1 MTGQAPTLTL
11 GSIWRRWD
19 PHIHAPGTTLNDQ
32 FGGADA
38 WETYLSAVET
48 SAPKIEA
55 LGVTDYYL
63 LDTYR
68 AVLQHKANGRLADVT
83 TIFPNIELRLTTR
96 AANGFVNIH
105 LLIDP
110 TEDDHIEAAERFLGL
125 LEFEA
130 HGDVFKCTCDDLI
143 RLGRKSLAGNESE
156 KALVAAGAN
165 QFKVEFNQL
174 KNIYR
179 KSDWAKKNVLI
190 AVAGGK
196 DDGTSG
202 LRQASDATLR
212 AEIEKF
218 AHIIFASSV
227 AQREFWTGKRQAIS
241 VQGLKERYDGCKPCL
256 HGCDA
261 HRPDEVGQP
270 DHNRYSWVKGAAT
283 FDALRQACIDPEYRA
298 FVADAP
304 PSGALPSQVI
314 SSITIS
320 DADWAATPTVSLNPG
335 LVTVIGARGS
345 GKTALADIIA
355 ATCDAVPPVV
365 WSDDEDN
372 LQTPSFLARA
382 KPLIGSSRATLTWGS
397 GERVDR
403 ALDGSDAG
411 QLSAYPRARYLS
423 QQFVEDLCSSTGISD
438 GLVHEIER
446 VVYQAHDP
454 NSTDG
459 ATNFSE
465 LRDQNTHRFRQSRER
480 EETAIADL
488 SDHIATELENEAKVA
503 GLKQLVAQKT
513 KLIAD
518 QTADKGKLKLTG
530 KPEFIARH
538 DTLVTAEADL
548 RRTINALS
556 EKRRAHVDLQDEVA
570 SVRATTAPE
579 ILRQTKEK
587 HLKGKMSDT
596 QWDHFLLVYN
606 GDVDATLRTVIADT
620 DREIQRLTGDAVVAQ
635 DQNTPLIAPDQDISA
650 VTLNR
655 LTAEIARLST
665 FITADEHVRKQ
676 LQAATTTIARE
687 TAGLEKLNATLTS
700 AEGAEAR
707 RKDLQRQRIDCYER
721 IFQAIINEQTALQEL
736 YQPLLKRLEAT
747 SGTLSKLQFSV
758 TRLVDVE
765 KWGRFGEENLFDKRR
780 KGATKGVG
788 SLTALAAEQLA
799 PAWKTGSAADVRA
812 AMEAF
817 MGAHSAELLSHAP
830 FEKTEKAELRNWM
843 NQFAHWLF
851 ATDHITVRYE
861 IGYDGV
867 DIRKLSPGTR
877 GIVLLLLYLALDDQD
892 DRPLIIDQP
901 EENLDPKSVNDELV
915 PLFIEAKK
923 RRQVIMVTH
932 NANLVVNTD
941 ADQIII
947 AEAGPHILGGLPPI
961 TYHGAGLDDREIRSE
976 VCEILEGGEPAF
988 QDRARRLRVKMER

>member
-1 MTGQAPTLTL
+1 MTAQAPALTL

-19 PHIHAPGTTLNDQ
+19 PHIHAPGTILNDQ
-32 FGGADA
+32 FGSANA
-38 WETYLSAVET
+38 WDTYLSAVEA
-48 SAPKIEA
+48 SDPKIEA

-68 AVLQHKANGRLADVT
+68 AVLQHKAKTQLADVT

-105 LLIDP
+105 LLVDP
-110 TEDDHIEAAERFLGL
+110 TEDDHIEQTERFLER
-125 LEFEA
+125 LEIDA
-130 HGDVFKCTCDDLI
+130 HGDTFKCSRADLI
-143 RLGRKSLAGNESE
+143 RLGRKTLGDEASE
-156 KALVAAGAN
+156 KALVAEGAN
-165 QFKVEFNQL
+165 QFKVEFAQL
-174 KNIYR
+174 KNTYR
-179 KSDWAKKNVLI
+179 RSDWAKKNILI

-218 AHIIFASSV
+218 AHIIFASSI
-227 AQREFWTGKRQAIS
+227 AQREFWTGKRPAIS
-241 VQGLKERYDGCKPCL
+241 VQGLKDRYDGCKPCL
-256 HGCDA
+256 HGSDA

-270 DHNRYSWVKGAAT
+270 DQDRYSWVKGAAT
-283 FDALRQACIDPEYRA
+283 FDALRQACIDPEHRA
-298 FVADAP
+298 IVADAP
-304 PSGALPSQVI
+304 PTGALPSQVI

-320 DADWAATPTVSLNPG
+320 GADWARTPTVPLNPG

-355 ATCDAVPPVV
+355 AACDAVPPTI
-365 WSDDEDN
+365 WSDSDDA
-372 LQTPSFLARA
+372 LRTPSFLARA
-382 KPLIGSSRATLTWGS
+382 RPLIGSAHARLVWGS
-397 GERVDR
+397 GESVDR

-459 ATNFSE
+459 ATNFTE
-465 LRDQNTHRFRQSRER
+465 LRDQNSHRFRQSRYRDEA
-480 EETAIADL
+480 AIADL

-503 GLKQLVAQKT
+503 GLRQQIAQKT

-538 DTLVTAEADL
+538 EALVMVEANL

-556 EKRRAHVDLQDEVA
+556 EKHRTYTALQDEVA

-579 ILRQTKEK
+579 MLRQTKET
-587 HLKGKMSDT
+587 HLKGSMSDS
-596 QWDHFLLVYN
+596 QWEKFLLVYN
-606 GDVDATLRTVIADT
+606 GDVDATLRDVIAVT
-620 DREIQRLTGDAVVAQ
+620 ELEIQRLTGDAVVAQ
-635 DQNTPLIAPDQDISA
+635 DQNTPLIASDQDLQA
-650 VTLNR
+650 VTLNT

-665 FITADEHVRKQ
+665 FITTDQHVRKQ
-676 LQAATTTIARE
+676 LQTATATIARE
-687 TAGLEKLNATLTS
+687 TAALQKLQTALTS

-707 RKDLQRQRIDCYER
+707 RKKLQGQRIDCYER
-721 IFQAIINEQTALQEL
+721 IFQAIINEQAALQEL
-736 YQPLLKRLEAT
+736 YQPLLKRLAAT

-758 TRLVDVE
+758 TRVVDVE

-788 SLTALAAEQLA
+788 SLTALATEQLA
-799 PAWKTGSAADVRA
+799 PAWRSGSASDVRA

-817 MGAHSAELLSHAP
+817 MAAHAAQLLSHAP
-830 FEKTEKAELRNWM
+830 FEKIEKAELRNWM

-892 DRPLIIDQP
+892 ERPLIIDQP

-947 AEAGPHILGGLPPI
+947 AEAGPHALGGLPPI
-961 TYHGAGLDDREIRSE
+961 TYRGAGLDDRATRVE
-976 VCEILEGGEPAF
+976 VCKILEGGEPAF
-988 QDRARRLRVKMER
+988 QDRARRLRVRMER

>member
-1 MTGQAPTLTL
+1 MTAQAPALTL

-38 WETYLSAVET
+38 WETYLSAVEA
-48 SAPKIEA
+48 SDPKIEV
-55 LGVTDYYL
+55 LGVTDYCL

-68 AVLQHKANGRLADVT
+68 AVLQHKASGRLADVT
-83 TIFPNIELRLTTR
+83 TIFPNIELRQTTR
-96 AANGFVNIH
+96 AANRFVNIH

-130 HGDVFKCTCDDLI
+130 HGDVFKCTRDDLI
-143 RLGRKSLAGNESE
+143 RLGRKSLAGNASE
-156 KALVAAGAN
+156 KALVANGAN
-165 QFKVEFNQL
+165 QFKVEFNHL
-174 KNIYR
+174 KDIYR
-179 KSDWAKKNVLI
+179 KSDWAQKNVLI

-202 LRQASDATLR
+202 LRHASDATLR

-241 VQGLKERYDGCKPCL
+241 VQELEERYDGCKPCL
-256 HGCDA
+256 HGSDA

-283 FDALRQACIDPEYRA
+283 FDALRQACIDPEHRA
-298 FVADAP
+298 FIADAP
-304 PSGALPSQVI
+304 PAGALPSQVI
-314 SSITIS
+314 SAITIS
-320 DADWAATPTVSLNPG
+320 DADWAATPTVPLNPG
-335 LVTVIGARGS
+335 LVAVIGARGS

-355 ATCDAVPPVV
+355 AACDAVPPTV
-365 WSDDEDN
+365 WSGDDN
-372 LQTPSFLARA
+372 LQTTSFLARA
-382 KPLIGSSRATLTWGS
+382 KPLIGSARATLTWGS
-397 GERVDR
+397 GENVDR

-438 GLVHEIER
+438 GLVNEIKR

-454 NSTDG
+454 NNTDG
-459 ATNFSE
+459 ATNFTE
-465 LRDQNTHRFRQSRER
+465 LQEQNTHRFRQSRDRNED
-480 EETAIADL
+480 AIADL

-503 GLKQLVAQKT
+503 VLNKQVAQKT
-513 KLIAD
+513 KQIAD
-518 QTADKGKLKLTG
+518 QTADKSKLKLIG
-530 KPEFIARH
+530 KPEYIARH
-538 DTLVTAEADL
+538 NTLVTAEANQ
-548 RRTINALS
+548 RRTINTLS
-556 EKRRAHVDLQDEVA
+556 EKRRAYVDLQDEVE

-579 ILRQTKEK
+579 MLRQTKEK
-587 HLKGKMSDT
+587 HLKGNMSDT

-606 GDVDATLRTVIADT
+606 GDVDAILRKVIADT
-620 DREIQRLTGDAVVAQ
+620 DQKIQRLTGEAVVAQ
-635 DQNTPLIAPDQDISA
+635 DPDTPLIASDQDISA
-650 VTLNR
+650 VPLNR
-655 LTAEIARLST
+655 LTAEIARLSK

-676 LQAATTTIARE
+676 LRTATMTITRE
-687 TAGLEKLNATLTS
+687 TAALEKLQKTLTS
-700 AEGAEAR
+700 AEGAKAR
-707 RKDLQRQRIDCYER
+707 RKDLQNQRIDCYER
-721 IFQAIINEQTALQEL
+721 IFQAIIYEQTALQEL
-736 YQPLLKRLEAT
+736 YQPLLMRLEAT

-758 TRLVDVE
+758 TRVVDVE

-799 PAWKTGSAADVRA
+799 PAWKSGSAADVRA

-817 MGAHSAELLSHAP
+817 KSEHAAELLSHAP
-830 FEKTEKAELRNWM
+830 FEQTEKAERRNWM

-932 NANLVVNTD
+932 NSNLVVNTD

-947 AEAGPHILGGLPPI
+947 AEAGPHALGGLPPI

-976 VCEILEGGEPAF
+976 VCEILEGGELAF
-988 QDRARRLRVKMER
+988 QYRARRLRIKMER

>member
-1 MTGQAPTLTL
+1 MTTPVPALTL

-38 WETYLSAVET
+38 WETYLSAIEA
-48 SAPKIEA
+48 SDPKIEA

-68 AVLQHKANGRLADVT
+68 AVLQHKTNGRLADVT
-83 TIFPNIELRLTTR
+83 TILPNIELRLTTR

-110 TEDDHIEAAERFLGL
+110 TEEDHLEETERFLAR

-130 HGDVFKCTCDDLI
+130 HGDTFKCSRDDFI
-143 RLGRKSLAGNESE
+143 RLGHKSLDVDAQE

-165 QFKVEFNQL
+165 QFKVEFAQL
-174 KNIYR
+174 TNIYR

-227 AQREFWTGKRQAIS
+227 AQREFWTGKRSAIS
-241 VQGLKERYDGCKPCL
+241 VSGLKERYNGCKPCL

-270 DHNRYSWVKGAAT
+270 DQNRFSWVKGSAT

-298 FVADAP
+298 YVAEAP
-304 PSGALPSQVI
+304 PTGALPSQVI
-314 SSITIS
+314 SSITIT
-320 DADWAATPTVSLNPG
+320 DADWAATPTIPLNPG

-345 GKTALADIIA
+345 GKTALADVIA
-355 ATCDAVPPVV
+355 AACDAVSPAI
-365 WSDDEDN
+365 WADNEDN
-372 LQTPSFLARA
+372 QQTPSFLARA
-382 KPLIGSSRATLTWGS
+382 KPLIGSARADLTWGN
-397 GERVDR
+397 GEHVDR

-423 QQFVEDLCSSTGISD
+423 QQFVEDLCSPTGIAD

-454 NSTDG
+454 NGTDG

-465 LRDQNTHRFRQSRER
+465 LRDQKTHRFRQSRDR
-480 EETAIADL
+480 EEAAIADF

-503 GLKQLVAQKT
+503 GLKHLVAQKV
-513 KLIAD
+513 KQIAD
-518 QTADKGKLKLTG
+518 HTADKGKLKLTG

-538 DTLVTAEADL
+538 DALVTAEADR

-556 EKRRAHVDLQDEVA
+556 EKRRAYVDLQDDVA
-570 SVRATTAPE
+570 SVRVTTAPE
-579 ILRQTKEK
+579 MLRQTKEK
-587 HLKGKMSDT
+587 HVKGNMSDT

-606 GDVDATLRTVIADT
+606 GDVDVTLRTVIADT
-620 DREIQRLTGDAVVAQ
+620 DREIQRLTGKAVVIE
-635 DQNTPLIAPDQDISA
+635 DKNTPLILPDQDTSA

-655 LTAEIARLST
+655 LTAEIARLSK

-676 LQAATTTIARE
+676 LQTATTTIARE
-687 TAGLEKLNATLTS
+687 TAALEKLQTKLTT

-707 RKDLQRQRIDCYER
+707 RKDLQSQRIDCYER
-721 IFQAIINEQTALQEL
+721 IFQAIINEQTALRQL
-736 YQPLLKRLEAT
+736 YKPLLKRLEAT

-758 TRLVDVE
+758 IRVVDLE

-799 PAWKTGSAADVRA
+799 PAWKTGSAADVRS

-817 MGAHSAELLSHAP
+817 MAAHAVELLSHAP
-830 FEKTEKAELRNWM
+830 FDKAEKAELRNWM

-851 ATDHITVRYE
+851 DTDHITVRYE

-892 DRPLIIDQP
+892 ERPLIIDQP

-947 AEAGPHILGGLPPI
+947 AEAGPHALGGLPPI
-961 TYHGAGLDDREIRSE
+961 TYYGAGLDDSNTRAE

>member
-1 MTGQAPTLTL
+1 MNAHTATLTT

-32 FGGADA
+32 FGGADP
-38 WETYLSAVET
+38 WEAYLTAVESST
-48 SAPKIEA
+48 PKIEA

-68 AVLQHKANGRLADVT
+68 EVLRHKANGRLPEVA

-96 AANGFVNIH
+96 AVSGFVNIH
-105 LLIDP
+105 LLVDP
-110 TEDDHIEAAERFLGL
+110 EAEDHVGEAERLL
-125 LEFEA
+125 ERLEFEA
-130 HGDVFKCTCDDLI
+130 HGDTYKCSRDEFI
-143 RLGRKSLAGNESE
+143 RLGRKTLGGDASE
-156 KALVAAGAN
+156 KTLVAEGAN
-165 QFKVEFNQL
+165 QFKVEFAQL

-179 KSDWAKKNVLI
+179 KSDWAKENVLI

-196 DDGTSG
+196 GDGTSG

-227 AQREFWTGKRQAIS
+227 AQREYWTGQRPAIS
-241 VQGLKERYDGCKPCL
+241 VEDLKERYGGCKPCL
-256 HGCDA
+256 HGSDA
-261 HRPDEVGQP
+261 HRPDEVGEP
-270 DHNRYSWVKGAAT
+270 DLNRYSWLKGAPT

-298 FVADAP
+298 FVADEP
-304 PSGALPSQVI
+304 PAGALPSQVI
-314 SSITIS
+314 KSISIS
-320 DADWAATPTVSLNPG
+320 GADWAKTPLVPLNPG
-335 LVTVIGARGS
+335 LVTIIGARGS

-355 ATCDAVPPVV
+355 AACDAVSPTV
-365 WSDDEDN
+365 WSGHDT
-372 LQTPSFLARA
+372 QTPSFLGRA
-382 KPLIGSSRATLTWGS
+382 SSLIGSASAALTWGS
-397 GERVDR
+397 DETVER
-403 ALDGSDAG
+403 ALNGSDAG
-411 QLSAYPRARYLS
+411 GLSAYPRARYLS

-454 NSTDG
+454 DSTQG
-459 ATNFSE
+459 ATNFTE
-465 LRDQNTHRFRQSRER
+465 LRNQNIERFRQARDRDEI
-480 EETAIADL
+480 AIANL
-488 SDHIATELENEAKVA
+488 SDHIATELENETKVA
-503 GLKQLVAQKT
+503 GLEKKVAQKE

-538 DTLVTAEADL
+538 SELVSAAETI
-548 RRTINALS
+548 RRNINSCS
-556 EKRRAHVDLQDEVA
+556 EKRRTYVALQDEVA

-579 ILRQTKEK
+579 MLRKTKEK
-587 HLKGKMSDT
+587 HLKGSMTDD
-596 QWDHFLLVYN
+596 QWNNFLLVYD
-606 GDVDATLRTVIADT
+606 GDVDSTLRTVISASDQEVT
-620 DREIQRLTGDAVVAQ
+620 RLTGDTVSVE
-635 DQNTPLIAPDQDISA
+635 DPNTPLIPAGQNLA
-650 VTLNR
+650 TVTLNT
-655 LTAEIARLST
+655 LTAEIGRLSG

-676 LQAATTTIARE
+676 LQTATATITREKAA
-687 TAGLEKLNATLTS
+687 LEKLETELSS
-700 AEGAEAR
+700 AKGAEAR
-707 RKDLQRQRIDCYER
+707 RKNLQDQRIDCYER
-721 IFQAIINEQTALQEL
+721 IFQAVISEQDALQDL
-736 YQPLLKRLEAT
+736 YQPLLRRLEAT
-747 SGTLSKLQFSV
+747 SGTLSKLRFTV
-758 TRLVDVE
+758 TRMVDVE

-788 SLTALAAEQLA
+788 SLTALAADCLA
-799 PAWKTGSAADVRA
+799 PAWQTGSATDVRV
-812 AMEAF
+812 AMEEF
-817 MGAHSAELLSHAP
+817 MGAHAQELLSHAP
-830 FEKTEKAELRNWM
+830 YDKTEKSELRNWM

-861 IGYDGV
+861 INYDGV

-892 DRPLIIDQP
+892 ERPLIIDQP

-947 AEAGPHILGGLPPI
+947 AEAGPHVVGGLPPI
-961 TYHGAGLDDREIRSE
+961 TYRGAGLEDQDIRTE

>member
-1 MTGQAPTLTL
+1 MNAQAQTLTL

-32 FGGADA
+32 FGGADS
-38 WETYLSAVET
+38 WDTYLSAVEA
-48 SAPKIEA
+48 SDPKIEA

-68 AVLQHKANGRLADVT
+68 EVFQHKVNSRLADVT

-110 TEDDHIEAAERFLGL
+110 TEDDHIEEAERFLGL

-130 HGDVFKCTCDDLI
+130 HGDIFKCSRDDLL
-143 RLGRKSLAGNESE
+143 RLGRKSMGADASE
-156 KALVAAGAN
+156 KALLTAGAN
-165 QFKVEFNQL
+165 QFKVEFTQL
-174 KNIYR
+174 KNVYR
-179 KSDWAKKNVLI
+179 KSDWAKKNILI

-227 AQREFWTGKRQAIS
+227 AQREFWTGKRPAIS
-241 VQGLKERYDGCKPCL
+241 VQGLKDRYDGCKPCL
-256 HGCDA
+256 HGSDA
-261 HRPDEVGQP
+261 HRPDEIGQP
-270 DHNRYSWVKGAAT
+270 DHNRYSWVKGSAT

-304 PSGALPSQVI
+304 PAGALPSQVI

-320 DADWAATPTVSLNPG
+320 GADWAKTPTVPLNPG

-355 ATCDAVPPVV
+355 AACDAVPPAV
-365 WSDDEDN
+365 WSDSGDA

-382 KPLIGSSRATLTWGS
+382 RPLIGSARATLAWGS
-397 GERVDR
+397 GESVDR

-454 NSTDG
+454 NSTEG
-459 ATNFSE
+459 ATSFTE
-465 LRDQNTHRFRQSRER
+465 LRDQKTHRFRQSRGRDEA
-480 EETAIADL
+480 AIADL
-488 SDHIATELENEAKVA
+488 SDHIASELENEAKVV
-503 GLKQLVAQKT
+503 GLRQLVAQKT

-530 KPEFIARH
+530 EPEFIARH
-538 DTLVTAEADL
+538 DALVTAEANL
-548 RRTINALS
+548 RRIINGLS
-556 EKRRAHVDLQDEVA
+556 EKCRTYVSLQDEVA

-579 ILRQTKEK
+579 MLRQTKEK
-587 HLKGKMSDT
+587 HLKGSMSDT
-596 QWDHFLLVYN
+596 QWNHFLLVCN
-606 GDVDATLRTVIADT
+606 GDVDATLRKVIEET
-620 DREIQRLTGDAVVAQ
+620 DREIQRVTGDAVVAQ
-635 DQNTPLIAPDQDISA
+635 DRNTALISPDQDLKD

-665 FITADEHVRKQ
+665 FITADKHVQRQ
-676 LQAATTTIARE
+676 LQTATATIARE
-687 TAGLEKLNATLTS
+687 TAALEKLSSSLTS

-707 RKDLQRQRIDCYER
+707 RKDLQSQRIDCYER

-758 TRLVDVE
+758 ARVVDVE
-765 KWGRFGEENLFDKRR
+765 KWGRFGEQNLFDKRR

-799 PAWKTGSAADVRA
+799 PAWKTGSAADVRS

-817 MGAHSAELLSHAP
+817 MAAHAAELLSHAP

-892 DRPLIIDQP
+892 ERPLIIDQP

-947 AEAGPHILGGLPPI
+947 AEAGPHAFGGLPPI
-961 TYHGAGLDDREIRSE
+961 TYHGAGLDDREIRAE
-976 VCEILEGGEPAF
+976 VCKILEGGEPAF

>member
-1 MTGQAPTLTL
+1 MAKQTPNLTL
-11 GSIWRRWD
+11 GSIWKRWD
-19 PHIHAPGTTLNDQ
+19 PHIHTPGTTLNDQ
-32 FGGADA
+32 FGGEDA
-38 WETYLSAVET
+38 WETYLSAVEA
-48 SAPKIEA
+48 SDPKIEA

-68 AVLQHKANGRLADVT
+68 EVLQHKSNGRLADVT

-105 LLIDP
+105 LLFDP

-130 HGDVFKCTCDDLI
+130 HGDIFKCTRDDFI
-143 RLGRKSLAGNESE
+143 RLGRKYLGTDASE
-156 KALVAAGAN
+156 KALVAEGAN
-165 QFKVEFNQL
+165 QFKVEFAQL
-174 KNIYR
+174 KNVYR

-227 AQREFWTGKRQAIS
+227 AQREFWTGKRPAIS
-241 VQGLKERYDGCKPCL
+241 VQGLKDRYDGCKPCL
-256 HGCDA
+256 HGSDA
-261 HRPDEVGQP
+261 HRPDEVGHP

-304 PSGALPSQVI
+304 PAGALPSQVI
-314 SSITIS
+314 SSITVS
-320 DADWAATPTVSLNPG
+320 GADWAKTPTVPLNPG

-355 ATCDAVPPVV
+355 AACDAVPPIV
-365 WSDDEDN
+365 WSDSEHV
-372 LQTPSFLARA
+372 LKTPSFLGRA
-382 KPLIGSSRATLTWGS
+382 KPLIGSARATLAWGS
-397 GERVDR
+397 GEGVER

-454 NSTDG
+454 DSTDG
-459 ATNFSE
+459 ATDFTE
-465 LRDQNTHRFRQSRER
+465 LRAQNTHRFRQSRDR
-480 EETAIADL
+480 EEAAIADL

-503 GLKQLVAQKT
+503 GLKQQVAQKT

-530 KPEFIARH
+530 KPEFITRH
-538 DTLVTAEADL
+538 DALVTAEANL

-556 EKRRAHVDLQDEVA
+556 EKRRAYVSLQDEVA

-579 ILRQTKEK
+579 MLRQTKEK
-587 HLKGKMSDT
+587 HLKGSMTDN
-596 QWDHFLLVYN
+596 QWDQFLLVYD
-606 GDVDATLRTVIADT
+606 GDVDATLRTVIENT
-620 DREIQRLTGDAVVAQ
+620 DREIQRLTGDAVVCE
-635 DQNTPLIAPDQDISA
+635 DQNTPLIAPDQDILA

-655 LTAEIARLST
+655 LTAEITRLSK

-676 LQAATTTIARE
+676 LRTATATIARE
-687 TAGLEKLNATLTS
+687 TAALEKLETTLTS
-700 AEGAEAR
+700 AEGAAAR
-707 RKDLQRQRIDCYER
+707 RKDLQSQRIDCYER
-721 IFQAIINEQTALQEL
+721 IFQAIVNEQTALQEL

-758 TRLVDVE
+758 TRVVDVE
-765 KWGRFGEENLFDKRR
+765 KWGRFGEKNLFDKRR
-780 KGATKGVG
+780 KGATQGVG

-799 PAWKTGSAADVRA
+799 PAWKTGSASDVRA

-817 MGAHSAELLSHAP
+817 MAAYAAELLSHAP
-830 FEKTEKAELRNWM
+830 FEKSEKAELRNWM

-892 DRPLIIDQP
+892 ERPLIIDQP

-947 AEAGPHILGGLPPI
+947 AEAGPHALGGLPPI
-961 TYHGAGLDDREIRSE
+961 TYHGAGLDDRDIRAE

-988 QDRARRLRVKMER
+988 QDRARRLRVKMDR